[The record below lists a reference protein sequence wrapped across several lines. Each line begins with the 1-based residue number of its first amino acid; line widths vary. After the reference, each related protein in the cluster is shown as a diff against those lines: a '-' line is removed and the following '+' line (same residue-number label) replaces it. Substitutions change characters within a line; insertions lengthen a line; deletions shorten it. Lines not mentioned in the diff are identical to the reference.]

1 MYHPGISKIDRKTH
15 QVTMYPF
22 PKEWQ
27 SPSTQAS
34 MVSPQHSDVDGKVW
48 TNNQEDHYTYR
59 LDVKAGTYEHMGQN
73 KDTSGKQIRAYGMPT
88 DLNNNVYQLE
98 FGGQSIGIRDA
109 KTNQITI
116 YRTPSNNTKP

>member
-1 MYHPGISKIDRKTH
+1 H

-48 TNNQEDHYTYR
+48 TNNQEDHYSYR
-59 LDVKAGTYEHMGQN
+59 LDVKTGQFENMGQN
-73 KDTSGKQIRAYGMPT
+73 LDPRGKRIRAYGMPT
-88 DLNNNVYQLE
+88 DKANNLYQLE
-98 FGGQSIGIRDA
+98 FGGQSIGIPNAPTHQAPLHDTP
-109 KTNQITI
+109 TNAP
-116 YRTPSNNTKP
+116 RTRPAP